1 MSMTVSNVT
10 IRVPSI
16 KKDVEQVW
24 HGTDGD
30 VAKLEKKEHKAF
42 CIFAELSRE
51 LRAGLINAFWYSEG
65 RQILIWTKSLKKRGV
80 LQKTTLLRNKK
91 DIVAL
96 MDKQIESY
104 DDVKESVNFGTTIH
118 VM

>member
-24 HGTDGD
+24 HGTDD
-30 VAKLEKKEHKAF
+30 DAARLEKKEHKAF

-51 LRAGLINAFWYSEG
+51 LRAAMLSGIQKAD
-65 RQILIWTKSLKKRGV
+65 KS
-80 LQKTTLLRNKK
+80 
-91 DIVAL
+91 
-96 MDKQIESY
+96 
-104 DDVKESVNFGTTIH
+104 
-118 VM
+118 